1 MKITKNSLRQM
12 IMEELASLSEY
23 GWGQNPDADSELHGE
38 HNDSED
44 PQPEQMSFL
53 DTLDKGGRQ
62 IPGEYEKWFASLP
75 VKKQANIK
83 ADADERN
90 AAAAASNKWR
100 TSGKEPWRPTDQDP
114 K

>member
-23 GWGQNPDADSELHGE
+23 GIGLNPDDDKLHGE

-44 PQPEQMSFL
+44 PHPTPMDFR

-62 IPGEYEKWFASLP
+62 IPGAAERWFASFGEDEQ
-75 VKKQANIK
+75 KKIK
-83 ADADERN
+83 ADTEARN
-90 AAAAASNKWR
+90 AAAAASNKYR
-100 TSGKEPWRPTDQDP
+100 TSGEKPWRPTDQEP